1 MSEKKK
7 ILRRIAVVLSILI
20 AVDCM
25 FFPSTPNIDKWRDV
39 VVHTT
44 ESGYWPPTDS
54 MLDRIVI
61 WLYMRTAIPV
71 GSEESYTECMKNQ
84 VEKYGMG
91 KFEVLVNVDNRVGA
105 QLSEG
110 EKYFQFV
117 VGVVNDNILFD
128 RMMFYD
134 QSQGDDATYW
144 ITLPGFWK
152 YLDSVHRRINPGYF
166 EATGL

>member
-1 MSEKKK
+1 MSGKKK

-25 FFPSTPNIDKWRDV
+25 FFPSTPNIDKWKRV
-39 VVHTT
+39 CVHST

-61 WLYMRTAIPV
+61 WLYMRTALPLGTQDAFGDTLNRQID
-71 GSEESYTECMKNQ
+71 
-84 VEKYGMG
+84 KYGMG
-91 KFEVLVNVDNRVGA
+91 HFYVSANVDDAVDPKKGHSF
-105 QLSEG
+105 L
-110 EKYFQFV
+110 FV
-117 VGVVNDNILFD
+117 IIVVQDNLLFD
-128 RMMFYD
+128 RMMFCD

-166 EATGL
+166 KATGL